1 MYETTDQISDALD
14 AAWDQAQQEE
24 RRQLEEMYLTND
36 PAYFEFLNT
45 MQQENIHEPISHQG

>member
-1 MYETTDQISDALD
+1 MSETMDPTSNLD

-24 RRQLEEMYLTND
+24 RRQLEEFYLTND

-45 MQQENIHEPISHQG
+45 LQETIHEPISHQG